1 MAELMIVATRAA
13 TTMMVS
19 NLEHKTNISAAVESF
34 LQQPTDAESKTSVNS
49 RRIESQPVCVHMT
62 SLI

>member
-1 MAELMIVATRAA
+1 MAELMIVAMRAA

-19 NLEHKTNISAAVESF
+19 NLEHKTNISAAGKFSF
-34 LQQPTDAESKTSVNS
+34 NAESKTSVNS
-49 RRIESQPVCVHMT
+49 RRIVSQPVCVHMT